1 MTNSLGCGRSPA
13 APPRAPQ
20 SRPSRWA
27 QRPSASGP
35 AWTPPDRAT
44 AMTDDLFPRQTPCV
58 CWARPVAAG
67 SSAAAPAATL
77 ARMGESR
84 GGPRQPGWYADP
96 SGMAAQRY
104 HNGAGWTVH
113 RRAATNVQT
122 LPPRFAP
129 NSGPEPEPPTVPQP
143 RLTPVAITPDVIKHR
158 RRRRRAL
165 DRVLTAVAICSFGA
179 WLGFW
184 VLLALAGILN

>member
-1 MTNSLGCGRSPA
+1 
-13 APPRAPQ
+13 
-20 SRPSRWA
+20 
-27 QRPSASGP
+27 
-35 AWTPPDRAT
+35 
-44 AMTDDLFPRQTPCV
+44 
-58 CWARPVAAG
+58 
-67 SSAAAPAATL
+67 
-77 ARMGESR
+77 MGESR

-96 SGMAAQRY
+96 SGMSAQRY
-104 HNGAGWTVH
+104 HNGTGWTVH

-122 LPPRFAP
+122 LPPRVAP

-143 RLTPVAITPDVIKHR
+143 RVTPAVIKPR
-158 RRRRRAL
+158 RRRRTL